1 LPVPPGV
8 FWEEIS
14 ERSIKPKKKKS
25 SQKQKGEKPQEDSGA
40 ASATEAIDLE
50 EEEEHEVMMIEAP
63 WMQSYLAY
71 LVNKEIPADPVE
83 ARRVIRRSKAFTVI
97 KGELYKRSIS
107 GVLQRCVTPEEGRT
121 ILKDIHEGICG
132 HHASSRAIAAKAFRV
147 GFYWLTA
154 VEDTKNIVRT
164 CDAYQRFASKPH
176 APAAELT
183 PIPLAW
189 PFAQW
194 GLDMV
199 GKLHKSWPGGHVY
212 LLVAVDRFTKWI
224 EAKPVTSAD
233 ATAALNFIKDIVFRF
248 GVPNSIVTDNGSNF
262 TSREFKDYCEG
273 LGIKLNFASV
283 AHPQTNG
290 QVEKANG
297 LICNGIKKRLLSPL
311 EKARHAW
318 VDELPSVLWSLRTT
332 PNAAQETPFF
342 LVHGAEAVL
351 LVELEHDSPR
361 VIEYEEEASQKAL
374 EDDVDAADEARDVVL
389 SRVNAYQQNLKNYHS
404 QRLRPRSFAAGD
416 LVLRL
421 KQDGH
426 EKLESPWTG
435 PYIVTEV
442 IPGGAYRLKDK
453 QTGKD
458 EGNPWN
464 VAQLRRFYA

>member
-199 GKLHKSWPGGHVY
+199 GKLHKS
-212 LLVAVDRFTKWI
+212 
-224 EAKPVTSAD
+224 
-233 ATAALNFIKDIVFRF
+233 
-248 GVPNSIVTDNGSNF
+248 
-262 TSREFKDYCEG
+262 
-273 LGIKLNFASV
+273 
-283 AHPQTNG
+283 
-290 QVEKANG
+290 
-297 LICNGIKKRLLSPL
+297 
-311 EKARHAW
+311 
-318 VDELPSVLWSLRTT
+318 
-332 PNAAQETPFF
+332 
-342 LVHGAEAVL
+342 
-351 LVELEHDSPR
+351 
-361 VIEYEEEASQKAL
+361 
-374 EDDVDAADEARDVVL
+374 
-389 SRVNAYQQNLKNYHS
+389 
-404 QRLRPRSFAAGD
+404 
-416 LVLRL
+416 
-421 KQDGH
+421 
-426 EKLESPWTG
+426 
-435 PYIVTEV
+435 
-442 IPGGAYRLKDK
+442 
-453 QTGKD
+453 
-458 EGNPWN
+458 
-464 VAQLRRFYA
+464 